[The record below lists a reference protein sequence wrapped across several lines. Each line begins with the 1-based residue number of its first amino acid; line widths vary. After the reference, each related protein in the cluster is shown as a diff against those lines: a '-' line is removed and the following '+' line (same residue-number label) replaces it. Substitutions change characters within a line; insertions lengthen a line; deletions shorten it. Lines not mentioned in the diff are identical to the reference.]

1 MRPFVQLQ
9 RENRF
14 EELSAKLHRT
24 LDRFLAFGEVV
35 GILLC
40 GGLARGYGDHLSEI
54 DLTVFLTPGQYA
66 AYKRGKTPV
75 PLGIA
80 VIDGQLYDIKL
91 VDYEEALAREYSLVE
106 LWDLSYARILYD
118 PEEKLSKFLKTKL
131 SRPVDPALAG
141 GLLFEAW
148 WHYRLAGDIWIYR
161 GDAAQGHYVLNSALK
176 PLLGALFLANDEYI
190 PHDKWLVHFT
200 RTLAWK
206 PDRWDEELQ
215 AALST
220 GSFDL
225 DSLRARQQA
234 LHRLWTAIDARL
246 REKTGTPLSMMQ
258 RPFCEKLRLLVEKGQ
273 MPLEEWAGPD
283 GSLVNSEPFHTVTRI
298 RDGLVI
304 LDVERLL
311 AVQPQEM
318 YSWFYEV
325 VEAVSEAGR

>member
-66 AYKRGKTPV
+66 AYKGGKTPV

-118 PEEKLSKFLKTKL
+118 PEEKLSKLLKTKL

-161 GDAAQGHYVLNSALK
+161 GDAAQGHYVLN
-176 PLLGALFLANDEYI
+176 
-190 PHDKWLVHFT
+190 
-200 RTLAWK
+200 
-206 PDRWDEELQ
+206 
-215 AALST
+215 LS
-220 GSFDL
+220 L
-225 DSLRARQQA
+225 I
-234 LHRLWTAIDARL
+234 HI
-246 REKTGTPLSMMQ
+246 
-258 RPFCEKLRLLVEKGQ
+258 
-273 MPLEEWAGPD
+273 
-283 GSLVNSEPFHTVTRI
+283 
-298 RDGLVI
+298 
-304 LDVERLL
+304 
-311 AVQPQEM
+311 
-318 YSWFYEV
+318 
-325 VEAVSEAGR
+325 